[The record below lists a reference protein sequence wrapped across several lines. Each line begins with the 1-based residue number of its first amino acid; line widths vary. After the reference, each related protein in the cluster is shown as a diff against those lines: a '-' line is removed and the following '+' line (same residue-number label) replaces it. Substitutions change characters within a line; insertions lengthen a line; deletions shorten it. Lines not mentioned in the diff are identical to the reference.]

1 MLSFTTADSMKDCA
15 RVRSVKNNG
24 GNKINQDLEVHSIDC
39 FLLSFP
45 QNHFWLYC
53 RRDKISPENNHWSV
67 FLMKTKSLTKE
78 QIDSKLRYCSSTG
91 HFYRISN
98 GKIAGGHRSSGG
110 RVLSV
115 GGVKCSEHILAWI
128 VNYGQYPSEPIF
140 HKNGDLSDNRISNLC
155 TKSLMRFNFV
165 MSILSKKD

>member
-1 MLSFTTADSMKDCA
+1 MAK
-15 RVRSVKNNG
+15 
-24 GNKINQDLEVHSIDC
+24 
-39 FLLSFP
+39 
-45 QNHFWLYC
+45 
-53 RRDKISPENNHWSV
+53 RRDFKRLLVMADTHCGHNVGLTPPDWWCILPEGEGKRKKIAQNQRELWGWYA
-67 FLMKTKSLTKE
+67 K